1 MNDFAAY
8 LHQYRSATGAEQ
20 ARAAEAIVQHPDAV
34 DELTARLGTDEKRSA
49 AALLARCAKKESLRR
64 QIAAVDA
71 DVFAALLADPDAKTR
86 KNAAILLGALGEAGH
101 VPLLTAALERETQQF
116 VRPSII
122 LALGALGGTQAR
134 QTIAAL
140 PLPEGDDRNIVA
152 ERDAI
157 QKARSR
163 LTPQQSRRFT
173 GLDRAYT
180 WALVPVNGLL
190 STLLDEARDAH
201 MHIVPTPMNVL
212 AVRTDAYES
221 LFTLRGFYEILL
233 PIAKNVPVTPP
244 AFAQALAQVQAHA
257 LLTRMHEGDGPFA
270 LRLEVRGTAV
280 DRGAFARAFFKE
292 VPTEQF
298 FNAPSSYDIELRA
311 FVRNGK
317 AMLCLKLHTVAD
329 PRFTYRLDT
338 VPASMHPAAAAAV
351 LYAHRNCLRPSHRV
365 LDPFCGAGTLL
376 IERGKRMGAQSL
388 TGVDISASA
397 WRIARA
403 NAHQAGLHAKVFNRD
418 CRGFHSD
425 VGFDEILCN
434 MPFGHRVGSHESNEA
449 LYDAV
454 LAQWPSLLRPGGF
467 VLAITN
473 EKALFRQRALSH
485 GWHIERQTPFSA
497 GGLSPTAFLCRR

>member
-1 MNDFAAY
+1 MKEFAS
-8 LHQYRSATGAEQ
+8 LFQTYRTGTGAEQ
-20 ARAAEAIVQHPDAV
+20 ARAAEAIVQHPGAV
-34 DELTARLGTDEKRSA
+34 DELTRRLGTEERRSA
-49 AALLARCAKKESLRR
+49 AALLSRCAKKESLRR

-71 DVFAALLADPDAKTR
+71 DVFASLLADTDAKTR
-86 KNAAILLGALGEAGH
+86 KNAAILLGALGETRY
-101 VPLLTAALERETQQF
+101 VPLLTAALEVETQQF
-116 VRPSII
+116 VRPSMI
-122 LALGALGGTQAR
+122 LALGALGGAQAR

-163 LTPQQSRRFT
+163 LSPQQSRVFR

-180 WALVPVNGLL
+180 WLLAPVNGLL
-190 STLLDEARDAH
+190 GALLDEARDAH
-201 MHIVPTPMNVL
+201 MHVVPTPMNVL

-233 PIAKNVPVTPP
+233 PVAQNVPVSPQ
-244 AFAQALAQVQAHA
+244 AFAQALAAAQTHA
-257 LLTRMHEGDGPFA
+257 VLNRMHEGDGPFA
-270 LRLEVRGTAV
+270 LRLEMRGAAV
-280 DRGAFARAFFKE
+280 DRGAFARAFFKQT
-292 VPTEQF
+292 PAEQF

-317 AMLCLKLHTVAD
+317 AMLCVKLHTVAD
-329 PRFTYRLDT
+329 PRFAYRLDT

-351 LYAHRNCLRPSHRV
+351 LYAHRDCLKPSHRV

-418 CRGFHSD
+418 IRGFHSD

-454 LAQWPSLLRPGGF
+454 LAQWPALLRPQGF

-473 EKALFRQRALSH
+473 EKALFRQLALRY
-485 GWHIERQTPFSA
+485 GWRIERQTPFAA